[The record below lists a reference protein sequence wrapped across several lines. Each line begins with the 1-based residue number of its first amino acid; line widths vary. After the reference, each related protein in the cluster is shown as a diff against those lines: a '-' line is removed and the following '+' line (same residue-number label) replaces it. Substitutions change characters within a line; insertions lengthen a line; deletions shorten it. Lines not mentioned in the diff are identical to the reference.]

1 MGKIIKALSIG
12 FIIIFYLSACA
23 TNSSELD
30 SNETSSEQLSLR
42 IVELNDMIVT
52 LQEQTNSLIDRVN
65 KPEIIN
71 PINFDGEQL
80 YVNNMLPLAIL
91 IPNDFDLPIVVYKY
105 DTSIVIFFENENIVQ
120 FIEGYTIVPSIIVK
134 DNNDNPDYYDKKDIV
149 KNIDENWVIIKN
161 ISIENSLDEQTN
173 QKIKEMLENIK
184 FY

>member
-12 FIIIFYLSACA
+12 FIIIFYLSACT

-120 FIEGYTIVPSIIVK
+120 FIEGYTIVPNIIVK

-161 ISIENSLDEQTN
+161 ISIETSLDEQTN
-173 QKIKEMLENIK
+173 QNIKEMLENIK

>member
-1 MGKIIKALSIG
+1 MGKNIKVFLIG
-12 FIIIFYLSACA
+12 FIIISYLSACA
-23 TNSSELD
+23 ANSSGSD
-30 SNETSSEQLSLR
+30 SNEMSNEQLSLR
-42 IVELNDMIVT
+42 IAELNDMTIT
-52 LQEQTNSLIDRVN
+52 LQEQTNSLIDRIN
-65 KPEIIN
+65 EPEIIN

-80 YVNNMLPLAIL
+80 YVNNMMPLAIL

-149 KNIDENWVIIKN
+149 KNVDENWVIIKN
-161 ISIENSLDEQTN
+161 ISIETSLDEQTN